1 MPKPIVIEGGYRKAA
16 DFKHRV
22 AFVESLRREPDM
34 RRRMFDTLEQRFG
47 QDFAAE
53 RTGKNLYDVLHA
65 AICDSDV
72 PGLEEEFKRRFLPL
86 LEGRAPLPEV
96 EVVEEAGGRRWI
108 APLLAAAVVVL
119 IAVVGIMVLDRIV
132 TKQTTRSERRPISH
146 TQAPQLP
153 LERSKPTGPVLR
165 EVEDPLP

>member
-1 MPKPIVIEGGYRKAA
+1 
-16 DFKHRV
+16 
-22 AFVESLRREPDM
+22 
-34 RRRMFDTLEQRFG
+34 
-47 QDFAAE
+47 
-53 RTGKNLYDVLHA
+53 
-65 AICDSDV
+65 V

-108 APLLAAAVVVL
+108 APLVAAAVVVL